1 MPDSELLR
9 CIEKRELVAM
19 AMALAAPA
27 TQAAG
32 EFATPQSCNRA
43 LRAARALLQLGAYRT
58 QRTHMYVCVRDACE
72 ASCRR
77 VRDASEL
84 QQSSQSC
91 KSSVA
96 ARCLQD
102 TEDTCMCVFL
112 TPVK

>member
-72 ASCRR
+72 VKQAVGEFATSLLHITIYSRIYIYTTHK
-77 VRDASEL
+77 
-84 QQSSQSC
+84 QQQ
-91 KSSVA
+91 
-96 ARCLQD
+96 
-102 TEDTCMCVFL
+102 
-112 TPVK
+112 